1 MVSKVAPVDE
11 MLPKGQLF
19 TYGLQHVMAMYAG
32 AVAVPLI
39 IANALGLPNEQVVY
53 LIQCDLLVA
62 GIATLIQS
70 LGFLNMGIKS
80 PIMQGVSFAAVAPM
94 ILVGQTH
101 GLPGIFGGT
110 IAAGVIGYLISP
122 FFSRLIRFFPKVVTG
137 TIITLI
143 GVSLLPVAVRWA
155 GGGNA
160 AAPNFGDLPNI
171 GLAFT
176 VLVIVII
183 LYRMLKGFWSN
194 IAVLLGLVIGTI
206 IAVPLGM
213 TNFSK
218 VATASWFQ
226 VVTPLAFGM
235 PIFDVTSI
243 VAMTLAFLVIMTE
256 TTGDI
261 IAVGEIVEKPV
272 TRDDLTRGLR
282 ADSFSTLLGGIMNT
296 FPHSAFAQNVGLLAL
311 TGIRS
316 RYVVAAAGIILAA
329 LGLFPKAAA
338 IVAAIP
344 NPVLGGAG
352 IAMFGMVA
360 TSGIRTLGTVKFQ
373 GNQNAMIVAI
383 SLGIGLIPLAA
394 PNFYH
399 KLPQF
404 AQLILHSGITAGSI
418 SAILLNLFFNELGK
432 KSDSADNVDAET
444 EFSNDHS

>member
-39 IANALGLPNEQVVY
+39 IANALKLPPEQVIY
-53 LIQCDLLVA
+53 LIQCDLLVG
-62 GIATLIQS
+62 GIATLIQA
-70 LGFLNMGIKS
+70 LGFFNMGIKS

-155 GGGNA
+155 GGGNT
-160 AAPNFGDLPNI
+160 AAPSFGDLQNL

-176 VLVIVII
+176 VLVIVIV
-183 LYRMLKGFWSN
+183 LYRVLKGFWSN

-206 IAVPLGM
+206 IAVPLGI
-213 TNFSK
+213 TNFSQ
-218 VATASWFQ
+218 VSTAAWFQ
-226 VVTPLAFGM
+226 LVTPLAFGM

-261 IAVGEIVEKPV
+261 IAVGEIVGKPV

-282 ADSFSTLLGGIMNT
+282 ADSFSTFLGGIMNT

-311 TGIRS
+311 TGIKS
-316 RYVVAAAGIILAA
+316 RYVVAAAGIILGA

-338 IVAAIP
+338 VVAAIP
-344 NPVLGGAG
+344 SPVLGGAG
-352 IAMFGMVA
+352 IALFGMVA
-360 TSGIRTLGTVKFQ
+360 TSGIRTLGGVKFE
-373 GNQNAMIVAI
+373 GNHNAMIVAI

-418 SAILLNLFFNELGK
+418 TAIALNIFFNEFGK
-432 KSDSADNVDAET
+432 KTDNAAAVDAET

>member
-1 MVSKVAPVDE
+1 MENKVAPVDE

-39 IANALGLPNEQVVY
+39 IANALNLPREQVIY
-53 LIQCDLLVA
+53 LIQCDLLVG
-62 GIATLIQS
+62 GIATLIQA

-110 IAAGVIGYLISP
+110 IAAGLIGYLISP
-122 FFSRLIRFFPKVVTG
+122 FFSRLIRFFPRVVTG

-160 AAPNFGDLPNI
+160 AAPTFGDLPNI

-176 VLVIVII
+176 VLAIVIV

-206 IAVPLGM
+206 IAIPLGM
-213 TNFSK
+213 TNFAQVS
-218 VATASWFQ
+218 TASWFQ
-226 VVTPLAFGM
+226 LVTPLAFGM
-235 PIFDVTSI
+235 PIFDITAI

-261 IAVGEIVEKPV
+261 IAVGEIVDKPV

-360 TSGIRTLGTVKFQ
+360 TSGIRTLAKVKFE
-373 GNQNAMIVAI
+373 GNHNAMIVAI
-383 SLGIGLIPLAA
+383 SLGVGLIPLAA
-394 PNFYH
+394 PTFYH

-418 SAILLNLFFNELGK
+418 AAIALNLFFNELGTK
-432 KSDSADNVDAET
+432 TADAEPVDSET

>member
-1 MVSKVAPVDE
+1 MKTKVAPVDE

-19 TYGLQHVMAMYAG
+19 TYGLQHVLAMYAG

-39 IANALGLPNEQVVY
+39 IANALGLPHEQLIY
-53 LIQCDLLVA
+53 LIQCDLVVG

-70 LGFLNMGIKS
+70 LGVLNMGIQS

-94 ILVGQTH
+94 ILVGKAH

-110 IAAGVIGYLISP
+110 IAAGVTGYILSP
-122 FFSRLIRFFPKVVTG
+122 YFSKLIRFFPKVVTG

-155 GGGNA
+155 GGGNPA
-160 AAPNFGDLPNI
+160 AADFAALPN
-171 GLAFT
+171 LALTFA
-176 VLVIVII
+176 VLAIVIV
-183 LYRMLKGFWSN
+183 LYRTLSGFWSN
-194 IAVLLGLVIGTI
+194 IAVLLGLMAGTLLAI
-206 IAVPLGM
+206 PLGM
-213 TNFSK
+213 VNFSQ
-218 VATASWFQ
+218 VAAAAWFSI
-226 VVTPLAFGM
+226 VSPLAFGL
-235 PIFDVTSI
+235 PVFDITSI
-243 VAMTLAFLVIMTE
+243 LSMTLAFLVIMTE

-261 IAVGEIVEKPV
+261 IAVGEIVDKPV
-272 TRDDLTRGLR
+272 TKDDLARGLR

-311 TGIRS
+311 SGIRS
-316 RYVVAAAGIILAA
+316 RYVVVAAGLILGG

-338 IVAAIP
+338 VVAAIP

-360 TSGIRTLGTVKFQ
+360 TSGIRTLAKVQFD
-373 GNQNAMIVAI
+373 GNHNAMIVAV

-394 PNFYH
+394 PDFYH

-404 AQLILHSGITAGSI
+404 AQMILHSGITAGSVV
-418 SAILLNLFFNELGK
+418 ALLLNYFFNECGK
-432 KSDSADNVDAET
+432 KAPDPT
-444 EFSNDHS
+444 EEAQTAGNHC

>member
-1 MVSKVAPVDE
+1 MENKVAAVDE

-39 IANALGLPNEQVVY
+39 IANALGLPPEQVIY
-53 LIQCDLLVA
+53 LIQCDLLVG
-62 GIATLIQS
+62 GIATLIQA
-70 LGFLNMGIKS
+70 LGFFNMGIKS

-110 IAAGVIGYLISP
+110 IAAGVLGYLISP

-160 AAPNFGDLPNI
+160 AAPSFGDLPNL

-176 VLVIVII
+176 VLVIVIV

-206 IAVPLGM
+206 IAIPLGVA
-213 TNFSK
+213 NFSQ
-218 VATASWFQ
+218 VSTAAWFQ
-226 VVTPLAFGM
+226 LVTPLAFGM
-235 PIFDVTSI
+235 PIFDITSI

-261 IAVGEIVEKPV
+261 IAVGEIVGKPV

-352 IAMFGMVA
+352 IALFGMVA
-360 TSGIRTLGTVKFQ
+360 TSGIRTLAKVKFE
-373 GNQNAMIVAI
+373 GNHNAMIVAI

-394 PNFYH
+394 PTFYH

-418 SAILLNLFFNELGK
+418 AAIALNLFFNELGTK
-432 KSDSADNVDAET
+432 TTAEPVDAET

>member
-1 MVSKVAPVDE
+1 MEQKKVAAVDE

-39 IANALGLPNEQVVY
+39 IANALGLPREQLIY
-53 LIQCDLLVA
+53 LIQCDLLIG
-62 GIATLIQS
+62 GIATLIQA
-70 LGFLNMGIKS
+70 LGFLNMGVRT

-94 ILVGQTH
+94 IMVGQTH
-101 GLPGIFGGT
+101 GLAGIFGGT

-122 FFSRLIRFFPKVVTG
+122 LFSQMLRFFPKVVTG

-155 GGGNA
+155 GGGHP
-160 AAPNFGDLPNI
+160 AAPEFADAGNLA
-171 GLAFT
+171 LAFA
-176 VLVIVII
+176 VLIIVVV
-183 LYRMLKGFWSN
+183 LYRALKGFWSN
-194 IAVLLGLVIGTI
+194 IAVLLGLVIGTLL
-206 IAVPLGM
+206 AALFGM
-213 TNFSK
+213 TNFSQ
-218 VATASWFQ
+218 VSTAAWFQ
-226 VVTPLAFGM
+226 LVTPLAFGI

-243 VAMTLAFLVIMTE
+243 VVMTLAFLVIMTE

-261 IAVGEIVEKPV
+261 IAVGEIVDKPV
-272 TRDDLTRGLR
+272 ERNDLTRGLR
-282 ADSFSTLLGGIMNT
+282 ADSFSTILGGIMNT

-311 TGIRS
+311 TGIKS
-316 RYVVAAAGIILAA
+316 RYVVAAAGIILGF

-338 IVAAIP
+338 VVAAIP

-360 TSGIRTLGTVKFQ
+360 TSGIRTLAKVKFE
-373 GNQNAMIVAI
+373 GNQNAMIVAV
-383 SLGIGLIPLAA
+383 SLGVGLIPVAV
-394 PNFYH
+394 PGFYH

-418 SAILLNLFFNELGK
+418 TAVVLNYFFNEFGK
-432 KSDSADNVDAET
+432 TINKDSCQQE
-444 EFSNDHS
+444 SGCRRS